1 MMVLRIAI
9 VLSNNDEIVRHVTV
23 NAFENVCA
31 EISSCCQEICS
42 RENTAIRQVTVQSQD
57 TDNIFSEKQLAVV
70 NICGKITHTAAS
82 QVHNPG
88 IKPYIKKEVNNFGTT
103 DSVYTRFGNFHTGSS
118 NSCTLI
124 RGATCSQEIKL
135 GIEHVFIQDCV
146 QDVTATNIVYNAR
159 LGRAVSAYNNGI
171 KRAITQLNIG
181 TVSECLP
188 LEECMFIHCF
198 KVQILDIALLRNMG
212 CSHLTNKTSVRI
224 NICRTGVVNFFVG
237 LAGGVLISSAPEKL
251 VFSVCQMLL
260 ESIKGAT

>member
-1 MMVLRIAI
+1 MVLRIAI

-57 TDNIFSEKQLAVV
+57 TD
-70 NICGKITHTAAS
+70 
-82 QVHNPG
+82 
-88 IKPYIKKEVNNFGTT
+88 
-103 DSVYTRFGNFHTGSS
+103 
-118 NSCTLI
+118 SCTLI

-159 LGRAVSAYNNGI
+159 LGRAVSAYNKGI